1 MTEQQ
6 LNTTE
11 AGLMSWYV
19 VHVYSGFEAKVK
31 LSIEERFR
39 NLKKESFL
47 GEVVVPEE
55 NVVELVKGQ
64 KKTTK
69 KKFLPGYILVKMN
82 LTEETW
88 HIVKDTPKVTGFVG
102 DRVKPVPVTEE
113 EALRMTNRM
122 IEGAS
127 KPRQRMSFSVGEN
140 VKVIDGPF
148 ANFNGLIEDVNQDKG
163 KVKVSVS
170 IFGRATPVELD
181 FIQVEKV

>member
-1 MTEQQ
+1 MIMTEQQ

-82 LTEETW
+82 LTEE
-88 HIVKDTPKVTGFVG
+88 ILLKCGFKYDGLYYSTDNGKGFAFVWEFE
-102 DRVKPVPVTEE
+102 K
-113 EALRMTNRM
+113 LIFTN
-122 IEGAS
+122 
-127 KPRQRMSFSVGEN
+127 
-140 VKVIDGPF
+140 
-148 ANFNGLIEDVNQDKG
+148 
-163 KVKVSVS
+163 
-170 IFGRATPVELD
+170 
-181 FIQVEKV
+181 